1 MLERLD
7 DFSLG
12 NEGPALGNVLSS
24 SRAMLKSCKDHMSE
38 EVQRLTNYLPNS
50 NTRAHKRRSSL
61 SSASQSASEVF
72 EQTQ

>member
-38 EVQRLTNYLPNS
+38 EVQRLTNC
-50 NTRAHKRRSSL
+50 K
-61 SSASQSASEVF
+61 
-72 EQTQ
+72 QTSPELKH